1 MTCDPCNKA
10 AVMLALVAI
19 KQLVEAC
26 RKVPKSEVIL
36 HAFEQI
42 ATQRKFVGEKNV
54 DDKKTIDGLM
64 GCELDLIE
72 IWLDSCEAKM
82 NGGEDRKTTLRRLM
96 ISGELGEAVGF
107 IQSHIDNVSEAVMDR
122 YDNLATRYNEVANK
136 FNSAKSG

>member
-1 MTCDPCNKA
+1 MGGVSMTCDPCNKA

-54 DDKKTIDGLM
+54 DDKKT
-64 GCELDLIE
+64 
-72 IWLDSCEAKM
+72 
-82 NGGEDRKTTLRRLM
+82 
-96 ISGELGEAVGF
+96 
-107 IQSHIDNVSEAVMDR
+107 
-122 YDNLATRYNEVANK
+122 
-136 FNSAKSG
+136 